1 MKRLS
6 PVFAII
12 ALILAVLTLSNC
24 TTTPKET
31 PSEAPVEVTTQ
42 EEEAAA
48 EVEAEQETEPEAAA
62 EPESVSELEGSTWI
76 VETIHGNAV
85 VAAEEPPTIEFLA
98 NGRLAGNAS
107 CNRILGSYEEG
118 TAPGELVLNLAG
130 TTMKMC
136 PDEVMKQEQDILGL
150 LPEINAYE
158 LDGDAL
164 HLKSRGEVVV
174 VARRA

>member
-6 PVFAII
+6 PVLAII

-42 EEEAAA
+42 EEAAA
-48 EVEAEQETEPEAAA
+48 EAEAVPEAPVEQER
-62 EPESVSELEGSTWI
+62 VSELEGSTWI
-76 VETIHGNAV
+76 VETIRGNAV

-107 CNRILGSYEEG
+107 CNRILGTYEEG

-164 HLKSRGEVVV
+164 HLKSGGEVVV

>member
-48 EVEAEQETEPEAAA
+48 EAEAEPEAAA
-62 EPESVSELEGSTWI
+62 ESERVSELEGSNWI
-76 VETIHGNAV
+76 VETIRGNAV

-107 CNRILGSYEEG
+107 CNRLLGTYEEG

-136 PDEVMKQEQDILGL
+136 PDEVMKQEQDFLAL

-164 HLKSRGEVVV
+164 HLKSGGEVVV
-174 VARRA
+174 VARRT